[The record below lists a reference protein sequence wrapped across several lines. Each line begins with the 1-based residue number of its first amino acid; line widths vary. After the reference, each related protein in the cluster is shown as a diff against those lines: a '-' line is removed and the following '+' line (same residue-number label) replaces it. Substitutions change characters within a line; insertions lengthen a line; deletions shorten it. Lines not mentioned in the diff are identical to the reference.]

1 MRIPSHLRTAIV
13 ALSLVAPLGVA
24 GAAFADNGQAAQK
37 EQQAAVPQQPSS
49 NAGPYDGQDFVIPL
63 SQTY

>member
-1 MRIPSHLRTAIV
+1 MRIPSNLRIAIV

-24 GAAFADNGQAAQK
+24 GAALADQGNAASTQ
-37 EQQAAVPQQPSS
+37 QQATAPQQPTSS
-49 NAGPYDGQDFVIPL
+49 SGPYDGSTFVIPL